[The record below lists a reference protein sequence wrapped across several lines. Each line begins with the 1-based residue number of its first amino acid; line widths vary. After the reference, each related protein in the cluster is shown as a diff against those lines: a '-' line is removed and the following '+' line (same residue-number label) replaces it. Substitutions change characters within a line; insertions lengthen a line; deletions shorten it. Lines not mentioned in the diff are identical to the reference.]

1 MGTKA
6 SPPLVPRPID
16 RTTVDLLVIGSGT
29 GLATALA
36 ANELGLDVAIAEKT
50 LLLGG
55 STARSGGAFWIPA
68 NPVLSR
74 DGASDTLERGAEYLE
89 AAVAGTSTRARWQP
103 VLDHGAETVRMLGRT
118 TKLRFRWVKGYSDYF
133 PELPGGSALGRSVE
147 SRPYDLRQLGTYR
160 SSFQPEVM
168 AAPFPMPVTGAD
180 YKWLNLIAKKPLRV
194 MPMALMRAIQ
204 GIGGL
209 MLGREYAAG
218 GQALSGGMLAGV
230 VRARIPIWTGAEL
243 VDLVREGDVIT
254 GARLRQNGAEILVHA
269 RHGVVLAAGGF
280 DHNMLMRREYQS
292 PSLVADLSLGA
303 SGNTGDAISIAQRVG
318 AAVSN
323 MDQAWWFPAV
333 APVGDAAP
341 QILLAE
347 RSLPGSIIVDGSGKR
362 FINEATGYM
371 GFGQEVLRREREGD
385 PVGTLWMIFDQRYRN
400 SYLFAGQVFP
410 RMALPKAWYEG
421 GVAHRASGAKKLA
434 TAIGVPADALSATL
448 ERFNA
453 GAAAGS
459 DSDYGRGISAYDRY
473 YGDPTQ
479 QPNPCLRPIDARRL
493 YAVKI
498 VISDLGTCG
507 GLSADGTGRVLD
519 VDKRVIPGLY
529 AQGNTAAN
537 VFGHVYPGA
546 GATIGQGLIYGVAI
560 AQAAARA
567 RRASGTISGNAPTE

>member
-1 MGTKA
+1 MGTKVSA
-6 SPPLVPRPID
+6 PLVSKLID

-36 ANELGLDVAIAEKT
+36 AKELGLDVAVAEKT
-50 LLLGG
+50 LLVGG

-74 DGASDTLERGAEYLE
+74 DGASDTLERAAEYLE
-89 AAVAGTSTRARWQP
+89 AAVAGTSSRARWQS

-118 TKLRFRWVKGYSDYF
+118 TKLKFRWVKGYSDYF

-147 SRPYDLRQLGTYR
+147 SRPFDLRQLGSNR

-194 MPMALMRAIQ
+194 LPMALRRAIQ
-204 GIGGL
+204 GVGGL
-209 MLGREYAAG
+209 LFGREYAAG
-218 GQALSGGMLAGV
+218 GQALAGGMYAGAV
-230 VRARIPIWTGAEL
+230 SAKIPIWTGAEL
-243 VDLVREGDVIT
+243 VELVRDGDRVV
-254 GARLRQNGAEILVHA
+254 GARLGQSDGETIVQAN
-269 RHGVVLAAGGF
+269 HGVVLAAGGF

-292 PSLVADLSLGA
+292 PSLVADISLGA
-303 SGNTGDAISIAQRVG
+303 AGNTGDAISIAQRAG

-333 APVGDAAP
+333 APVRDAAP

-347 RSLPGSIIVDGSGKR
+347 RSLPGSIIVDGSGNR

-371 GFGQEVLRREREGD
+371 SFGQEVLRRERRGD
-385 PVGTLWMIFDQRYRN
+385 PVGTMWMIFDQRYRN

-410 RMALPKAWYEG
+410 RSALPKAWYEG
-421 GVAHRASGAKKLA
+421 GVAHRAPSAEKLA
-434 TAIGVPADALSATL
+434 TAISVPVDALTATL
-448 ERFNA
+448 KRFNA

-459 DSDYGRGISAYDRY
+459 DSDYGRGVSAYDRY

-479 QPNPCLRPIDARRL
+479 QPNPCLRPIESGPL
-493 YAVKI
+493 YAVRI

-507 GLSADGTGRVLD
+507 GLSTDGSGRVLD
-519 VDKRVIPGLY
+519 VEDQLIPGLY
-529 AQGNTAAN
+529 AQGNAAAN

-546 GATIGQGLIYGVAI
+546 GATIGQGLVYGTVI
-560 AQAAARA
+560 AQAAARE
-567 RRASGTISGNAPTE
+567 RRVIG